1 MIIVGMVILGLMGAR
16 PAIALEKSSNKRM
29 NVLFIIVDDLRPQL
43 GCYGQKQMITPSID
57 RMASEGVIFS
67 RSYCQVPV
75 CGASRASL
83 FTGIRPTKDRFVTYY
98 TRAEKDV
105 PKAVTLGEHFKKNGY
120 HTIANGKVFHHND
133 DSTQSWTEPHFE
145 PEGHWRDYQLPENME
160 LQNVK
165 SGPAYECVDADDSIY
180 KDGKMIDKTINDL
193 KRLSKSDKPF
203 FIAAGLRK
211 PHLPFNAPKKYW
223 DMYPLEKIDL
233 AANPFRAKDAPEA
246 AYHGWHEL
254 RGYFG
259 MPKKEKMPD
268 DVARKLIQGYY
279 ACTTYADAQIGR
291 LLDTLDELNLR
302 ENTIVLLIG
311 DHGWNLGEH
320 TLWCKH
326 CNFDTSLRA
335 PMIISAGGMTKNRT
349 SDSLVEFIDLFP
361 TLCDLAGL
369 DKPDQLQGKS
379 LVPILKDPKVKVKD
393 AVFSRYHD
401 GESIR
406 TDRYLYTEW
415 LNEKGQIHSRMLYDH
430 KTDPAENVNIAEK
443 PENAT
448 IVSELSQK
456 LAQLRQQPW

>member
-1 MIIVGMVILGLMGAR
+1 
-16 PAIALEKSSNKRM
+16 
-29 NVLFIIVDDLRPQL
+29 
-43 GCYGQKQMITPSID
+43 
-57 RMASEGVIFS
+57 MASEGVIFS

-180 KDGKMIDKTINDL
+180 KDG
-193 KRLSKSDKPF
+193 
-203 FIAAGLRK
+203 
-211 PHLPFNAPKKYW
+211 
-223 DMYPLEKIDL
+223 
-233 AANPFRAKDAPEA
+233 
-246 AYHGWHEL
+246 
-254 RGYFG
+254 
-259 MPKKEKMPD
+259 EKMPD